1 MFICCIQIEMY
12 SRSDPSKQLSYN
24 KWIKNLVHVFGI
36 HDFVLGCFVISKTSL
51 NGMGLQNL

>member
-1 MFICCIQIEMY
+1 MY
-12 SRSDPSKQLSYN
+12 SRSDPSKSIYN
-24 KWIKNLVHVFGI
+24 KWIKNLVHVFDT